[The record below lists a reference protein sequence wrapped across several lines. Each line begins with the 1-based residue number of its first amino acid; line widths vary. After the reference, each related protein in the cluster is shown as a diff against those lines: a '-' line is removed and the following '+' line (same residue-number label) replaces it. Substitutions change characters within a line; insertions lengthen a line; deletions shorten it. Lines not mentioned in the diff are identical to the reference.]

1 MYHITTSYNI
11 KWVILLKMILPK
23 VSLLKHCRSSW
34 KTPAKYIKFLGIK
47 VLFIMIK
54 DIIQKW
60 KFWKLDTVEEFRT
73 IVYSMSRN
81 CLGKVLHWQTECF
94 QNKFF
99 HKGFSKENLTRK
111 WILKIVLWFIF
122 QVQFKCTWNTCIVMF
137 FQYYFSRENLKES
150 GY

>member
-1 MYHITTSYNI
+1 MSGFWHYCKKKTISFNLISVLNFYRHKNFYTSVNFQKILLYTYTFWAISYNI

-60 KFWKLDTVEEFRT
+60 KFWKLDTVEVQDHSLFY
-73 IVYSMSRN
+73 VSKLS
-81 CLGKVLHWQTECF
+81 WQSFALTDRM
-94 QNKFF
+94 
-99 HKGFSKENLTRK
+99 FSK
-111 WILKIVLWFIF
+111 
-122 QVQFKCTWNTCIVMF
+122 QVFSWRF
-137 FQYYFSRENLKES
+137 F
-150 GY
+150 

>member
-1 MYHITTSYNI
+1 MSGFWHYCKKKYIFFSFNLISVLNFYRHKNFYTSVNFQKILLYTYTFWAISYNI

-60 KFWKLDTVEEFRT
+60 KFWKLDTVEVQDHSLFY
-73 IVYSMSRN
+73 VSKLS
-81 CLGKVLHWQTECF
+81 WQSFALTDRM
-94 QNKFF
+94 
-99 HKGFSKENLTRK
+99 FSK
-111 WILKIVLWFIF
+111 
-122 QVQFKCTWNTCIVMF
+122 QV
-137 FQYYFSRENLKES
+137 FS
-150 GY
+150 